1 MGILSRKSVA
11 MLFLGGATVDERSRL
26 GDTVTKAAHVKPWLK
41 AMSEMDIIAETEG
54 FFISS
59 GLAAIGITDWQAA
72 ATNIRDHYDDF
83 DGFVVVHQHE
93 TLPAAATALSLML
106 TGIGKPVILCGSPV
120 LSVDEKNAGRTS
132 TMTTTDYGAKA
143 SFINAVQVAVSE
155 ISGVLV
161 VNGSHIYRGSTIV
174 GPMDALSGEILG
186 KIDFGIRF
194 FGKQTGRSA
203 RTWNLHSTFETKVAV
218 AEYMPGVDIQ
228 HLLHLPRGTRAI
240 FLSSPEGPG
249 TIRAAIQQLRTGL
262 PASLPIIVYSLPS
275 AKDISG
281 AIAVSAPSRTAA
293 LLRAMWGLGQATDVK
308 KLKKLLA

>member
-26 GDTVTKAAHVKPWLK
+26 GDTVTKPGHVKPWLK

-59 GLAAIGITDWQAA
+59 GLTAIGITDWQAA
-72 ATNIRDHYDDF
+72 AKNIHDHYDDF
-83 DGFVVVHQHE
+83 DGFVVVHQLD

-106 TGIGKPVILCGSPV
+106 TGIGKPVILCGSPI
-120 LSVDEKNAGRTS
+120 LSADEKSAGRT
-132 TMTTTDYGAKA
+132 TTVTTTDYGAKA

-155 ISGVLV
+155 ISGILV
-161 VNGSHIYRGSTIV
+161 VNGSHIYRGATMI
-174 GPMDALSGEILG
+174 GPLGALSGEILG

-194 FGKQTGRSA
+194 FGQQSGRSERNWKLQSA
-203 RTWNLHSTFETKVAV
+203 FETKVAV

-249 TIRAAIQQLRTGL
+249 TIRAAIQQLHTVL
-262 PASLPIIVYSLPS
+262 PATLPIIVYSIPLVTDMP
-275 AKDISG
+275 G
-281 AIAVSAPSRTAA
+281 AIAVNAPSRTAA
-293 LLRAMWGLGQATDVK
+293 LLKAMWGLGQVTEAK